1 MKSFMAL
8 VIAVVTSAV
17 VLQEGV
23 RSSDYENC
31 SKKMRQLIL
40 DSCAEPKGKRNAFLA
55 DFNWNIHPPRK
66 AAQHTVSPALLG
78 KVLGVPPHWMEGVVS
93 LDDSKQP
100 QRRNLQAV
108 HNLIVEC
115 CVDGCTPYQIVG
127 LCN

>member
-1 MKSFMAL
+1 MLCHYEYFINTTSLKLAVQQVTGFRDTFSFMFELEPRIFLIQGVLGNDWL
-8 VIAVVTSAV
+8 VGWLFV
-17 VLQEGV
+17 
-23 RSSDYENC
+23 
-31 SKKMRQLIL
+31 
-40 DSCAEPKGKRNAFLA
+40 
-55 DFNWNIHPPRK
+55 
-66 AAQHTVSPALLG
+66 G
-78 KVLGVPPHWMEGVVS
+78 KVLGVPPHWMEGAVS